1 VSEPRA
7 SASVLPPDEALAA
20 ASRFGTIRE
29 VEPALGLEGLHS
41 LFHGD
46 DFTAMVA
53 SPTRAEAEERGA
65 KFPHPLAP
73 RWVGRIGPA
82 WAIERVEGAPSD
94 PVEAL
99 VSTYRGTTKRIEQ
112 PLGEI
117 LAQPDVAPARA
128 LIRCGI
134 PKRRVD
140 RALARLTAIEL
151 EVGPTLGGASTA
163 WIRVTAK
170 DPRPVSLVMRRAQEG
185 WPVLD
190 LAALAVK
197 GQSDASRFFV
207 EHPQGKDR
215 AARQTAHA
223 AAMLRVAL
231 REAVLGRSEDAL
243 AMVLATFAPFDTR
256 EPERVSIELDAP
268 PFLDRGRYLPL
279 QGEVPAS
286 HARFVMRML
295 DGVVL
300 GGQTMAVRTTPA
312 IRPGRVVRA
321 FEPLSERLTRVLGD
335 PDARFDDEGLYSATP
350 VTLAREVVQGLSG
363 VVIDGT
369 CGLGCLAIAAA
380 ELPAVKKVIAIELDE
395 ARLALARNLIA
406 LRGQTAKI
414 ELRRGDIHAL
424 LPTLKADA
432 LILDPP
438 WGGRDYDKGAITLK
452 DLPLD
457 VRPLITSFRG
467 AIRLKIPRGLDV
479 ASLPSDLTARAMIDE
494 QGAIKFL
501 LASRG

>member
-1 VSEPRA
+1 MST
-7 SASVLPPDEALAA
+7 STLPPTEALAA
-20 ASRFGTIRE
+20 ASRFGAIRE
-29 VEPALGLEGLHS
+29 VETVEGLEGLRS

-53 SPTRAEAEERGA
+53 SPARAEAEERGA
-65 KFPHPLAP
+65 GFQHPLAP
-73 RWVGRIGPA
+73 RWVGREGPA
-82 WAIERVEGAPSD
+82 WAIERVGGAPAD

-99 VSTYRGTTKRIEQ
+99 VAAYRGSTTRIAK
-112 PLGEI
+112 PLGEL

-140 RALARLTAIEL
+140 RALARVTSIEL

-163 WIRVTAK
+163 WLRLTAK
-170 DPRPVSLVMRRAQEG
+170 DERAVSLVMRRAQEG

-207 EHPQGKDR
+207 EHAQGKDR
-215 AARQTAHA
+215 VARQTAHA
-223 AAMLRVAL
+223 VAMLRVAL
-231 REAVLGRSEDAL
+231 REAVLGRSEEAI

-256 EPERVSIELDAP
+256 EPERVRIEVDAP
-268 PFLDRGRYLPL
+268 GFLDRGRYQPL
-279 QGEVPAS
+279 EGEVPAS
-286 HARFVMRML
+286 HARFVMRAL

-300 GGQTMAVRTTPA
+300 GGQTMSVRTTPT

-321 FEPLSERLTRVLGD
+321 FEPLRERLTRVLGD

-350 VTLAREVVQGLSG
+350 VALAREVVQGLSG

-380 ELPAVKKVIAIELDE
+380 ELPGVKKVIAIELDD

-406 LRGQTAKI
+406 LRGHTAKI
-414 ELRRGDIHAL
+414 EVRLGDIRTL
-424 LPTLKADA
+424 LPTLKGDA

-438 WGGRDYDKGAITLK
+438 WGGRDYDRGAVTLE

-457 VRPLITSFRG
+457 VRPLISSFRG
-467 AIRLKIPRGLDV
+467 AIRLKLPRGLDV
-479 ASLPSDLTARAMIDE
+479 ASLPSDLTPRAMIDE
-494 QGAIKFL
+494 QGVIKFL
-501 LASRG
+501 LASR